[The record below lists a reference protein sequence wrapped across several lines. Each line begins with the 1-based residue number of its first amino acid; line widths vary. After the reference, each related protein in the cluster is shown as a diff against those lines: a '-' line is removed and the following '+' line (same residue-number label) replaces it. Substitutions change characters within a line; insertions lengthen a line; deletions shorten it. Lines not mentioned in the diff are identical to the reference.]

1 MTRPL
6 GSNLFVLGLL
16 VLGRPA
22 TAQRAESGADSVA
35 ALVTAYDRAWN
46 SRDTAAVRH
55 MLALD
60 YQYFTSRGGVESR
73 EAALEILGSPEYQLQ
88 QASRSEVAVRLTGPV
103 AVVGSRWK
111 GRGTYRGERFTDD
124 QRCGQVWLRTG
135 RTWQLL
141 SEHCVQ
147 IAPAAQSN

>member
-1 MTRPL
+1 MSRSL
-6 GSNLFVLGLL
+6 GSSLFVLSVI
-16 VLGRPA
+16 VLARPA

-55 MLALD
+55 MLAPD

-73 EAALEILGSPEYQLQ
+73 EAALKILGSPEYQLQ
-88 QASRSEVAVRLTGPV
+88 EASRSEVAVRLTGPV

>member
-1 MTRPL
+1 MMRPL
-6 GSNLFVLGLL
+6 GGSLFVFGVFALA
-16 VLGRPA
+16 RPA
-22 TAQRAESGADSVA
+22 TAQRAGSEIDSVA

-46 SRDTAAVRH
+46 SRDTATVRH
-55 MLALD
+55 IFAPD

-73 EAALEILGSPEYQLQ
+73 EAALEILASPEYQLQ

-103 AVVGSRWK
+103 AVVSSRWK

-147 IAPAAQSN
+147 ITPAAQSN